1 MQKKL
6 NWFAALLLICS
17 ISACS
22 NQIFVKQKAN
32 FQGVLLQQNFNT
44 MPMSDRPNSK
54 GAPFASSL
62 LIYKPTNIQQLDSLT
77 GHFCSRINGEF
88 VTTIQSDDKGQF
100 QAYLQPGVYSIFI
113 RYENAFYIPYFSG
126 ANGTAFFE
134 VKQNAPTQL
143 EIILR
148 GNSNIE

>member
-1 MQKKL
+1 MQKKRIWL
-6 NWFAALLLICS
+6 VIMLATCALI
-17 ISACS
+17 ACR
-22 NQIFVKQKAN
+22 NQRFVKEKAN
-32 FQGVLLQQNFNT
+32 FQGVLLEQNFNT

-54 GAPFASSL
+54 GAPFATGI
-62 LIYKPTNIQQLDSLT
+62 LIYKSTNIQQLDSLT

-88 VTTIQSDDKGQF
+88 VTAIQSDNKGQF
-100 QAYLQPGVYSIFI
+100 STNLKPGVYSVFI

-134 VKQNAPTQL
+134 IKQNAPTQL